1 MAAPRYL
8 FGLGVLLLILT
19 GYTAPTAEIHPL
31 LHGKVDVGGYKLYI
45 DCTGTGR
52 PTVVL
57 DGGYGHG
64 VDWWNVVQPAV
75 ASFTRVCSYDR
86 AGVGNSDPR
95 KMSAGTSDQVV
106 KELHTLLRNAHI
118 PGPYV
123 LAGHSLGGLNIRLY
137 AHQHRSQVAGIVEVD
152 GAVEGLC
159 TSGFSACPSGDE
171 DIDIIASMA
180 QVRAATRGVITGSLG
195 TLPLVVL
202 SNGLGYN
209 PGGPTRDNQL
219 WQRFQNL
226 LPSAS
231 TNSIHVVAL
240 HSDYLILVAGEQ
252 PALVTQA
259 LREVVMA
266 VRSPA
271 HKLPSCGQAL
281 TRLGGRCVRP

>member
-180 QVRAATRGVITGSLG
+180 QSARLHVESSRGPLAPCRSSFCPMGWGTTTAALHGIISYG
-195 TLPLVVL
+195 
-202 SNGLGYN
+202 
-209 PGGPTRDNQL
+209 
-219 WQRFQNL
+219 
-226 LPSAS
+226 SAS
-231 TNSIHVVAL
+231 RTCF
-240 HSDYLILVAGEQ
+240 
-252 PALVTQA
+252 PARRRTASMSSLSTVTTSSSS
-259 LREVVMA
+259 RVS
-266 VRSPA
+266 SPRLS
-271 HKLPSCGQAL
+271 HKHY
-281 TRLGGRCVRP
+281 GRW